1 MRRRPRCER
10 QRFLPTRNWTL
21 KGGRKLS
28 GFSRLLRHWDRCV
41 TSPTRRA
48 TQTAAAL
55 GLEATIE
62 PMLRDCDYGRWTG
75 RSFDEVQAQEPEA
88 LADWIKD
95 PSAAPHGGESVV
107 AMIARVSAWLD
118 TQLTKPGVILAVTHA
133 SVIRA
138 AIVCALEAEA
148 TIILAHRYC
157 PAFVDTAQR
166 QWWPLDVGLDEF
178 RQNRPKHRRLLL
190 IQVRTERRSSA
201 MLSHSTLRFQY
212 PVPSLPLITATV
224 SWIS

>member
-1 MRRRPRCER
+1 MTTRIRLLCHASTSAVRTSTFPADEELDTPGR
-10 QRFLPTRNWTL
+10 Q
-21 KGGRKLS
+21 KLS
-28 GFSRLLRHWDRCV
+28 GLSHHLQHRDRCF

-95 PSAAPHGGESVV
+95 PSAAPHGGEFVV
-107 AMIARVSAWLD
+107 AVIARVSAWLD
-118 TQLTKPGVILAVTHA
+118 TQLTIPGAVLAVTHA

-138 AIVCALEAEA
+138 AIVCALKAEPRSFWHIDIA
-148 TIILAHRYC
+148 
-157 PAFVDTAQR
+157 
-166 QWWPLDVGLDEF
+166 PLSLTQLSGNGGRWTLVSMSSGKADS
-178 RQNRPKHRRLLL
+178 
-190 IQVRTERRSSA
+190 RTDG
-201 MLSHSTLRFQY
+201 FC
-212 PVPSLPLITATV
+212 
-224 SWIS
+224 

>member
-1 MRRRPRCER
+1 MT
-10 QRFLPTRNWTL
+10 TRLRLLCHASTSAVRTSAFPADEEL
-21 KGGRKLS
+21 DPQGQRKLS
-28 GFSRLLRHWDRCV
+28 GFSRLPRHWDRCV

-48 TQTAAAL
+48 VQTAAAL

-138 AIVCALEAEA
+138 AIVCALEAEPRSFWHIDIA
-148 TIILAHRYC
+148 PLSLTQLSGNGGRWTLASM
-157 PAFVDTAQR
+157 
-166 QWWPLDVGLDEF
+166 
-178 RQNRPKHRRLLL
+178 
-190 IQVRTERRSSA
+190 SSGK
-201 MLSHSTLRFQY
+201 TDPNTDGFC
-212 PVPSLPLITATV
+212 
-224 SWIS
+224 